1 MRHKTCNMMILF
13 AEPFFHGH
21 DNYDQLV
28 RIAKVLGTEE
38 PSIKSSNEALRLNP
52 TYLKALVRR
61 AQLFEDLDKPHESM
75 NDYQEVLKLDH
86 RNIQA
91 KVAVE
96 TTSIK
101 SSWTQ
106 GSQTVKYQDYTL

>member
-1 MRHKTCNMMILF
+1 MQIDRDRFLFHK
-13 AEPFFHGH
+13 
-21 DNYDQLV
+21 DQNESALNDC
-28 RIAKVLGTEE
+28 
-38 PSIKSSNEALRLNP
+38 NEALRLNP

-75 NDYQEVLKLDH
+75 NDYQEVLKLDP

-96 TTSIK
+96 TVNVLNVSIK
-101 SSWTQ
+101 EVLRCLFVALTK
-106 GSQTVKYQDYTL
+106 VEYVCIIR